1 MKEVNYYLD
10 KLYEIHSNKGIHQ
23 ATIDLVEGL
32 IEDFEWLKDG
42 HEYPVNTEAMIG
54 DASYNV
60 HNFIEICD
68 MRTKDYPVLVE
79 LYNLFNES

>member
-1 MKEVNYYLD
+1 MPNYYLD

-32 IEDFEWLKDG
+32 IEDFEWLKEG

-54 DASYNV
+54 DASYEV
-60 HNFIEICD
+60 STLMEVCEKGID
-68 MRTKDYPVLVE
+68 DYPVLTE